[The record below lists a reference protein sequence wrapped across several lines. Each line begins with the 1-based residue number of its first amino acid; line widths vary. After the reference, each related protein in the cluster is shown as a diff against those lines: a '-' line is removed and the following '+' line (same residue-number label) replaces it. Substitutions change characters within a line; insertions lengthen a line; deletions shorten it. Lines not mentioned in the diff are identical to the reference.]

1 MRNNIQAA
9 RSFLKAQLHALNGD
23 KALYK
28 TSIAEHYVEAH
39 PFSREG
45 RNAFEVLNTLKDELK
60 DVLKEETIYL
70 TMLQLVKV
78 ELRKPAA
85 TLSDADSVK
94 AQMAKYLLAVHRQR
108 TRAHAYESGS
118 TQAQAQG
125 HAQAQDHTQAQAHES
140 LIVGYEAKAAAEAQA
155 HESLI
160 VGYEAKAAAEAQA
173 HESLIVGYEAKA
185 AAEARFDLQAKR
197 LAAAWESFDKLD
209 KPAVNSLDLLF
220 RTPINKSAAT
230 ALRELEAQFATT
242 KQRDFWR

>member
-118 TQAQAQG
+118 TQAQ
-125 HAQAQDHTQAQAHES
+125 DHTQ
-140 LIVGYEAKAAAEAQA
+140 
-155 HESLI
+155 
-160 VGYEAKAAAEAQA
+160 AQA